1 MAKSENLVRLARLLE
16 QRQHVSFMMIRDT
29 LKISR
34 ATVFRYLR
42 SLSELNVPVFLDRGC
57 GGYRTN
63 SRSKIPETDFSV
75 KELLILRLGLSLLT
89 QRLNEEYT
97 CEVGKIISKIDS
109 LGIQSG
115 GNLASYFA
123 EDTNTFL
130 ENSDLSGAITE
141 AVALAAVTLNCK
153 VELRFDDKSRK
164 SSESVSKATIH
175 NPTLTFRN
183 GWRIGE
189 LSDPE
194 GVSYALDK
202 VVQAQLA

>member
-1 MAKSENLVRLARLLE
+1 MAKSENLLRLARLLE

-42 SLSELNVPVFLDRGC
+42 SLSEMNVPVFHDRGC
-57 GGYRTN
+57 GGYRAN
-63 SRSKIPETDFSV
+63 SRSTIPKTDFSV
-75 KELLILRLGLSLLT
+75 RDLLALRLGLSLLT
-89 QRLNEEYT
+89 RRLNEEYAG
-97 CEVGKIISKIDS
+97 EVGKMISKIDT

-115 GNLASYFA
+115 GNLASFFA
-123 EDTNTFL
+123 EDADALL
-130 ENSDLSGAITE
+130 ENPDLSGALTE

-153 VELRFDDKSRK
+153 IEIRLNGNSQGPGNT
-164 SSESVSKATIH
+164 TIH
-175 NPTLTFRN
+175 NPNLTFRN

-202 VVQAQLA
+202 IVLAQLAQL